1 MYYLT
6 HGGILMYFILIMSI
20 LGLTAI
26 IERLIYFAANER
38 KSRSSLPKEVKD
50 FLDKGDIK
58 SAIKFLNKERG
69 STSKVLMNVLF
80 EMLRYPNASA
90 QQLEEKAKE
99 KSMIQIKTL
108 EKRMWLISLTAHL
121 TPLLGLLGTVT
132 GMIKAFQAVAI
143 HGTGD
148 PSVLANGISE
158 ALFTTAG
165 GLFVAIPALIF
176 YNYLN
181 KKIDGIVEDMEIT
194 ATELI
199 NNYSYRG

>member
-26 IERLIYFAANER
+26 IERFIYFAANER
-38 KSRSSLPKEVKD
+38 KNISSLPKEVRSC
-50 FLDKGDIK
+50 LDKGDIK
-58 SAIKFLNKERG
+58 SALIFISKERG
-69 STSKVLMNVLF
+69 SSSKVLKEILIDMYK
-80 EMLRYPNASA
+80 YPNSTA
-90 QQLEEKAKE
+90 QRLEEKAKE
-99 KSMIQIKTL
+99 KSMIQIKAL
-108 EKRMWLISLTAHL
+108 EKRMWIISLTAHL

-176 YNYLN
+176 YNYFN
-181 KKIDGIVEDMEIT
+181 KKIDSIIEDMEIT